1 MKPLVV
7 IPARGGSQR
16 LPRKNILPLAG
27 KPMIQHTIEAARE
40 VFNDSVICVS
50 TDDNEIIYVSEQDGL
65 KVPFVRPKELATDT
79 ADTRS
84 VLLHAYEYYRDFK
97 KYEADLIVLLQPTSP
112 LRKGHHIEEALK
124 LFSDELDM
132 VVSVK
137 ETDANPYFVLF
148 EENDVGYLEKS
159 KEGNYSRSQDCPKVY
174 ELNGAI
180 YIINLK
186 SLLQYQPTDFKR
198 IVKYIMDNNISI
210 DIDTEVDF
218 KLAELLFEKQ

>member
-40 VFNDSVICVS
+40 VFDDSVICVS
-50 TDDNEIIYVSEQDGL
+50 TDDNEIKYVSEQDGF
-65 KVPFVRPKELATDT
+65 KVPFVRPKELATAT

-84 VLLHAYEYYRDFK
+84 VLIHAYEHYKDFK